1 VGANVT
7 TYPNT
12 GLTPLTAYS
21 YRVRASNSAG
31 DSSYSNTA
39 TAITNP

>member
-1 VGANVT
+1 V
-7 TYPNT
+7 
-12 GLTPLTAYS
+12 TAYS

-31 DSSYSNTA
+31 DSDYSNTA